1 MGDSFWKEIK
11 AQGNEQNVI
20 LVAVSDF
27 ARTLTPNSSAGS
39 DHAWGGNY
47 FMTGGS
53 VKGGRIV
60 GAWPAD
66 LDGPLNVDGP
76 EGRGRLIPTTS
87 WDAIW
92 NGVCQ
97 HMGIVEEKD
106 LDYVCLTVMIVVV
119 NYLGRMIY

>member
-1 MGDSFWKEIK
+1 MG
-11 AQGNEQNVI
+11 GNEKNGI

-60 GAWPAD
+60 GKWPAD

-76 EGRGRLIPTTS
+76 EGRGRIIPSTS

-92 NGVCQ
+92 NSVCQ
-97 HMGIVEEKD
+97 HMGVTEETD
-106 LDYVCLTVMIVVV
+106 LDYLTK
-119 NYLGRMIY
+119 MIYLLQSKKKLNALSNHKPIA